1 MQKLRESLRESRNYL
16 HEHFISTQPK
26 RTSRRIKVIGQ
37 SSDAL
42 SKVVDGLMSAWKA
55 LGKALG
61 KWWKKLMKDIELKCM
76 SGDEIKNPCMYC
88 LFGAIFIKVVYDK
101 KLNNVNKI

>member
-1 MQKLRESLRESRNYL
+1 
-16 HEHFISTQPK
+16 
-26 RTSRRIKVIGQ
+26 
-37 SSDAL
+37 
-42 SKVVDGLMSAWKA
+42 MSA

-61 KWWKKLMKDIELKCM
+61 ERWKKLMKDIELKCM
-76 SGDEIKNPCMYC
+76 PGDEIKNPCMYL

>member
-1 MQKLRESLRESRNYL
+1 
-16 HEHFISTQPK
+16 
-26 RTSRRIKVIGQ
+26 
-37 SSDAL
+37 
-42 SKVVDGLMSAWKA
+42 MSA

-61 KWWKKLMKDIELKCM
+61 ERWKKLMKDIELKCM
-76 SGDEIKNPCMYC
+76 SGDEIKNPCMYL

>member
-16 HEHFISTQPK
+16 HEHFISTQSK
-26 RTSRRIKVIGQ
+26 KTSRRIKVIGQ

-42 SKVVDGLMSAWKA
+42 PSVVDGLMSA

-61 KWWKKLMKDIELKCM
+61 ERWKKLMKDIELKCM
-76 SGDEIKNPCMYC
+76 SGDEIKNPCMYF